1 MKIYSG
7 ISKEIAAFVINYTN
21 MLVQA
26 RCDCWGCVKA
36 SHEMDDKNE
45 LLKKKNHHDPE
56 LDNTFAFPTDPPK
69 VEVHNAA
76 LQTVQTMLLFT
87 SLNAFT

>member
-7 ISKEIAAFVINYTN
+7 ISKEIAPFVIDYTN
-21 MLVQA
+21 MLMQV

-45 LLKKKNHHDPE
+45 LLKKKTITIQSWTIRLPFRQTH
-56 LDNTFAFPTDPPK
+56 PK
-69 VEVHNAA
+69 
-76 LQTVQTMLLFT
+76 LKYTMLPFKLCRPCCY
-87 SLNAFT
+87 LHH